1 MCSNSA
7 PLQTRGSRISFARL
21 GQSRK
26 LLEACGPVG
35 AMTSRMGCTEFSVEA
50 VVPAHKCLLSQQAD
64 NSRREIM
71 NVYSG
76 FRTLL
81 LTSKTVRRRI
91 LERESK
97 GGFPLSPSVMLQPL
111 RSTGSLPT
119 HYKKWPASR
128 PLQDRFIQMK
138 SRGRSKRSQA
148 LGSRF
153 LGNDSSERCCMH
165 SVSAGL
171 MRGPSG
177 LRWASLIVRTPIRRA
192 LEGWELLLRKLRA
205 APCRFGRFKSQTSEP
220 SVPAPARTT
229 DALQIY
235 GPPQGSG

>member
-21 GQSRK
+21 GPSRK

-97 GGFPLSPSVMLQPL
+97 GGFPLSPSVILQPL

-138 SRGRSKRSQA
+138 SRGRS
-148 LGSRF
+148 
-153 LGNDSSERCCMH
+153 SERCCIH
-165 SVSAGL
+165 RVSAGL
-171 MRGPSG
+171 MRGPEEWITMG
-177 LRWASLIVRTPIRRA
+177 VADR
-192 LEGWELLLRKLRA
+192 
-205 APCRFGRFKSQTSEP
+205 
-220 SVPAPARTT
+220 T
-229 DALQIY
+229 DANSS
-235 GPPQGSG
+235 GP